1 VPGAERAYDA
11 DTSWAVLPVSAALA
25 LYYLGLAA
33 LHHVVPDE
41 RPSLVLD
48 VAAAVASLVA
58 VSIAVAAR
66 RGLVPDY
73 RGHLVMTFLVGLSTA
88 YASTLLVV
96 TRDNQE
102 SVTFVLVLVGA
113 GIGLLRAR
121 WFTFSVL
128 GVWVAWVACVAVV
141 GGTVGDWDH
150 WVFFMITA
158 TVLAVV
164 VMGVRRRSI
173 DVATAAIRRA
183 SQAATEDPATGLVN
197 RRGLALLSREVL
209 AVGRRAGD
217 AVFCS
222 FIDVDGLKAVNDRY
236 GHDAGDWVILAVAQ
250 AIQATFRATDVLA
263 RWGGDEFVIVGLG
276 GGVQPG
282 ELERRLNTYFVTHH
296 ASDTT
301 LTTLRVS
308 VGHAILEPWDEGD
321 VERLLWV
328 ADRDMYARRAL
339 RGGHPSG
346 IVTVDGTD
354 RHDLRDRL

>member
-1 VPGAERAYDA
+1 
-11 DTSWAVLPVSAALA
+11 
-25 LYYLGLAA
+25 
-33 LHHVVPDE
+33 
-41 RPSLVLD
+41 
-48 VAAAVASLVA
+48 
-58 VSIAVAAR
+58 
-66 RGLVPDY
+66 
-73 RGHLVMTFLVGLSTA
+73 
-88 YASTLLVV
+88 
-96 TRDNQE
+96 
-102 SVTFVLVLVGA
+102 
-113 GIGLLRAR
+113 
-121 WFTFSVL
+121 
-128 GVWVAWVACVAVV
+128 
-141 GGTVGDWDH
+141 
-150 WVFFMITA
+150 
-158 TVLAVV
+158 
-164 VMGVRRRSI
+164 
-173 DVATAAIRRA
+173 
-183 SQAATEDPATGLVN
+183 
-197 RRGLALLSREVL
+197 VL

-236 GHDAGDWVILAVAQ
+236 GHDAGDRVILAVAQ

-282 ELERRLNTYFVTHH
+282 ELERRLHTYFVTHH

-328 ADRDMYARRAL
+328 ADRDMYSRRAL